1 MDRPRLRR
9 LRGTRWIFLFALTL
23 CPAVYYFPV
32 FAGNGTACVI
42 EVQGEKIS
50 AHIVGA
56 PIAEVVGK
64 ITEATQAKITY
75 SALPDVKVTANFKDL
90 SLEEGIGRIL
100 ETFNYIF
107 LYQPDS
113 KSGQRLKEVK
123 LLFPKEK
130 AIEKEKEKK
139 K

>member
-1 MDRPRLRR
+1 M
-9 LRGTRWIFLFALTL
+9 
-23 CPAVYYFPV
+23 
-32 FAGNGTACVI
+32 
-42 EVQGEKIS
+42 
-50 AHIVGA
+50 
-56 PIAEVVGK
+56 VGK

-90 SLEEGIGRIL
+90 PLEEGIARIL
-100 ETFNYIF
+100 EMFNYIF

-113 KSGQRLKEVK
+113 KSGPHLKEVK